1 MDLAAVFLLLAVM
14 LLVGLYVAVPF
25 FSRVRA
31 VRAVDQAASTLMA
44 ERDRVLAA
52 LQELDFDRALGKIP
66 EEEYPVQRETL
77 LQRGADILRQLDE
90 HQAAKASAE
99 PVRKPVARPAAAP
112 VAVVPQAAASD
123 DDLEDLIAARRSVRK
138 EKTGGFCPQCGTPVL
153 LSDRFCPKCGHS
165 LK

>member
-1 MDLAAVFLLLAVM
+1 MELAAVFLLLAVM
-14 LLVGLYVAVPF
+14 LLVGLYVMVPF

-31 VRAVDQAASTLMA
+31 VRGVDQTASALMA

-52 LQELDFDRALGKIP
+52 LQELDFDRTLGKVT

-77 LQRGADILRQLDE
+77 LKRGADILRQLDE
-90 HQAAKASAE
+90 LQAAKAAPE
-99 PVRKPVARPAAAP
+99 PARKPAP
-112 VAVVPQAAASD
+112 KPEQKTPVPASD
-123 DDLEDLIAARRSVRK
+123 DDLEDLIAARRSAHK

>member
-1 MDLAAVFLLLAVM
+1 MELAALFLLLAVA
-14 LLVGLYVAVPF
+14 LLVGLYVTIPF

-31 VRAVDQAASTLMA
+31 VRGVNQAASTLMA

-52 LQELDFDRALGKIP
+52 LQELDFDRTLGKVS
-66 EEEYPVQRETL
+66 EEEYPVQREAL
-77 LQRGADILRQLDE
+77 LKRGADILRQLDE
-90 HQAAKASAE
+90 LQTAKAAAE
-99 PVRKPVARPAAAP
+99 PARKPAP
-112 VAVVPQAAASD
+112 KSETKMAVSASASD
-123 DDLEDLIAARRSVRK
+123 DDLEDLIAARRAARK

>member
-1 MDLAAVFLLLAVM
+1 MELAALFLLLAVA
-14 LLVGLYVAVPF
+14 LLVGLYVTIPF

-31 VRAVDQAASTLMA
+31 VRGVNQAASTLMA

-52 LQELDFDRALGKIP
+52 LQELDFDRTLGKVS
-66 EEEYPVQRETL
+66 EEEYPVQREAL
-77 LQRGADILRQLDE
+77 LKRGADILRQLDE
-90 HQAAKASAE
+90 LQTAKAAVE
-99 PVRKPVARPAAAP
+99 PARKPAP
-112 VAVVPQAAASD
+112 KPETKMAVSASASD
-123 DDLEDLIAARRSVRK
+123 DDLEDLIAARRAARK